1 MADKKKLFLLD
12 AFALIYRS
20 HFAFIRTPRINS
32 KGMNTSAVFGVT
44 MTILDVIKKENPT
57 HIAMVFDA
65 PGGSIRNEQYTEYK
79 AHREEMPEDIRIAIP
94 YIKQLCDAL
103 NIPTLQATG
112 FEADDVIGT
121 LAKKAEKEDFV
132 TYMMTPDKD
141 FAQLVS
147 ENIFMYRPGRSGKP
161 REIWGIEEVCKKFE
175 ISDPLQVIDI
185 LGLWGDAADNIPGIP
200 GIGEKTS
207 KKLVAQYG
215 SIEGLIAH
223 SDELKGKQKENV
235 INFAEQG
242 LLSKKL
248 ATILLDAPVEFDEKS
263 FIREEADKDKIRAL
277 FTELEFRQLAKRVT
291 GEDIV
296 IKKIAPP
303 PLPETS
309 IKKNGQMDLFGQPI
323 ETPANIQN
331 TKPTESNLTDDTI
344 ELKTIVN
351 TPHNYKFIES
361 DNEVEQLIQELQEQK
376 SICFDTE
383 TSGLEKQTAE
393 LLGIAFSYKKGQGF
407 YVSMPTKWED
417 AVERVALFKPIFQSK
432 SIEKIAHNFKF
443 DETILLRYGMEIY
456 GPTFDTMIAHYLLQ
470 PDFKHGMDF
479 LSESYLGYKPVSIES
494 LIGPKGKKQKSM
506 KDLAPSEI
514 AEYASEDADVTF
526 QLKTL
531 FEKQFQEK
539 NIKNLLHKIE
549 MPVSSVLMSMEHEG
563 ITLDTDALSKFSIE
577 LSNSLAELH
586 EGIIQDAGT
595 EFNVDSPKQL
605 GDILFNVLQIDEKAK
620 TTKTGQFKTD
630 EATLSKLKNKHE
642 IIGKILNYRQQKKLK
657 STYVDALPKLANPTT
672 NKIHT
677 TYLQTVAAT
686 GRLSSNNPNLQNIPI
701 RSEMGREI
709 RKAFIP
715 RGKDY
720 KIFAAD
726 YSQIELRI
734 IAEMSGDENM
744 KNAFIS
750 GEDIH
755 SATAA
760 KVFSVELKDVD
771 REMRSKA
778 KAVNFGIIYGV
789 SAFGLAQNL
798 NIPRREA
805 KEIIESYFEQY
816 PKIKTF
822 MDQSIELAKEKGFVE
837 TIMHRKRY
845 LKDINSTNGIVRGHA
860 ERNAINAPIQGS
872 AADIV
877 KIAMI
882 NIHDEM
888 KSRNM
893 QSKMLLQ
900 VHDELVFDLF
910 IPEKDEMIKLVT
922 DKMENAID
930 FAVPLKVEYGIAD
943 NWLDAH

>member
-1 MADKKKLFLLD
+1 MAEKKKLFLLD

-44 MTILDVIKKENPT
+44 MTILDVIQKENPT

-65 PGGSIRNEQYTEYK
+65 PGGSIRNEQYAEYK
-79 AHREEMPEDIRIAIP
+79 AHREEMPEDIRISIP

-121 LAKKAEKEDFV
+121 LAKKAEKENFI

-161 REIWGIEEVCKKFE
+161 REIWGIEEVCEKFE
-175 ISDPLQVIDI
+175 ITDPLQVIDI

-207 KKLVAQYG
+207 KKLVSQYG
-215 SIEGLIAH
+215 SVEGLIEH
-223 SDELKGKQKENV
+223 SHELKGKQKENV

-263 FIREEADKDKIRAL
+263 FIREEADKTKIREL
-277 FTELEFRQLAKRVT
+277 FTELEFRQLAKKIT

-296 IKKIAPP
+296 IQKIAPP
-303 PLPETS
+303 PLPNT
-309 IKKNGQMDLFGQPI
+309 NGQMDLFGQPVK
-323 ETPANIQN
+323 N
-331 TKPTESNLTDDTI
+331 TTTAEAPKNDDTQVSGDLS
-344 ELKTIVN
+344 ELKTIEN
-351 TPHNYKFIES
+351 TPHNYKFIDS
-361 DNEVEQLIQELQEQK
+361 DEEVEKLVKELLEQK

-383 TSGLEKQTAE
+383 TSGLDKQTTE
-393 LLGIAFSYKKGQGF
+393 LLGIAFSYKEGEGC
-407 YVSMPTKWED
+407 YVSIPEKFDD
-417 AVERVALFKPIFQSK
+417 AVKRVAIFKPIFQNNA
-432 SIEKIAHNFKF
+432 IEKIAHNFKF
-443 DETILLRYGMEIY
+443 DETILLRYGMEIS

-479 LSESYLGYKPVSIES
+479 LSESYLGYKPVSIET
-494 LIGPKGKKQKSM
+494 LIGAKGKNQKSM
-506 KDLAPSEI
+506 KDLIPSEI
-514 AEYASEDADVTF
+514 ADYASEDADVTF
-526 QLKTL
+526 QLKNL
-531 FEKQFQEK
+531 FAKQFQEE
-539 NIKNLLHKIE
+539 NIKKLLHEIE
-549 MPVSSVLMSMEHEG
+549 MPVSSVLMKMEYEG
-563 ITLDTDALSKFSIE
+563 ITLDTEALSKFSID
-577 LSNSLAELH
+577 LSNSLKELH
-586 EGIIQDAGT
+586 DGIIQDAGM

-605 GDILFNVLQIDEKAK
+605 GDVLFNVLQIDEKAK
-620 TTKTGQFKTD
+620 TTKTGQYKTD

-642 IIGKILNYRQQKKLK
+642 IIEKILNYRQQKKLK
-657 STYVDALPKLANPTT
+657 STYVDALPKLANPDT

-715 RGKDY
+715 RGKDF

-734 IAEMSGDENM
+734 IAALSGDKNM
-744 KNAFIS
+744 QQAFIS

-755 SATAA
+755 AATAA
-760 KVFSVELKDVD
+760 KVFGVELKDVD
-771 REMRSKA
+771 RDMRSKA

-816 PKIKTF
+816 PDIKTF
-822 MDQSIELAKEKGFVE
+822 MDKSIEQAKEKGYVE

-845 LKDINSTNGIVRGHA
+845 LRDINSSNAIVRGHA

-872 AADIV
+872 AADII

-882 NIHDEM
+882 DIHEEM
-888 KSRNM
+888 KKRNL

-900 VHDELVFDLF
+900 VHDELVFDLYT
-910 IPEKDEMIKLVT
+910 PEQDEMTTLVT

-930 FAVPLKVEYGIAD
+930 FEVPLKVEYGIAD

>member
-65 PGGSIRNEQYTEYK
+65 PGGSIRNEQYAEYK
-79 AHREEMPEDIRIAIP
+79 AHREEMPEDIRISIP
-94 YIKQLCDAL
+94 YIKQLCEAL

-121 LAKKAEKEDFV
+121 LAKKAEKEGFV

-161 REIWGIEEVCKKFE
+161 REIWVVEEVCEKFE

-215 SIEGLIAH
+215 SVEGLIEHA
-223 SDELKGKQKENV
+223 DELKGKQKENV

-263 FIREEADKDKIRAL
+263 FIREEADKVKIREL
-277 FTELEFRQLAKRVT
+277 FTDLEFRQLAKRIT

-303 PLPETS
+303 PLPDT
-309 IKKNGQMDLFGQPI
+309 IINTNGQMDLFGQPVKAPSTNDI
-323 ETPANIQN
+323 EQAETEDIGVLNTIEN
-331 TKPTESNLTDDTI
+331 TK
-344 ELKTIVN
+344 
-351 TPHNYKFIES
+351 HNYKFIDS
-361 DNEVEQLIQELQEQK
+361 DNEVELLIEELLKQK

-383 TSGLEKQTAE
+383 TSGLEKQTTE
-393 LLGIAFSYKKGQGF
+393 LLGIAFSYKEGEGC
-407 YVSMPTKWED
+407 YVSIPEKKED
-417 AVERVALFKPIFQSK
+417 AIKRVALFKLVFQSE

-443 DETILLRYGMEIY
+443 DETILLRYGMEIS

-494 LIGPKGKKQKSM
+494 LIGPKGKNQKSM
-506 KDLAPSEI
+506 KDLVPSEI

-531 FEKQFQEK
+531 FEKQFQEE
-539 NIKNLLHKIE
+539 NIKNLLYSIE

-563 ITLDTDALSKFSIE
+563 ITLDTEALSKFSIE
-577 LSNSLAELH
+577 LSNSLEKLH
-586 EGIIQDAGT
+586 EGIIKDAGI

-630 EATLSKLKNKHE
+630 EATLSKLKNEHE
-642 IIGKILNYRQQKKLK
+642 IIDKILNYRQQKKLK

-715 RGKDY
+715 RGKEY

-734 IAEMSGDENM
+734 IAALSGDENM

-755 SATAA
+755 AATAA
-760 KVFSVELKDVD
+760 KVFNVELEDVD

-805 KEIIESYFEQY
+805 KKIIDSYFEQY

-845 LKDINSTNGIVRGHA
+845 LRDINSTNGIVRGHA

-872 AADIV
+872 AADII

-888 KSRNM
+888 KKRNL

-910 IPEKDEMIKLVT
+910 IPEQDEMTKLVK

-930 FAVPLKVEYGIAD
+930 FAVPLKVEFGIAD

>member
-1 MADKKKLFLLD
+1 MAEKKKLFLLD

-44 MTILDVIKKENPT
+44 MTILDVIQKENPT

-65 PGGSIRNEQYTEYK
+65 PGGSVRNEQYAEYK
-79 AHREEMPEDIRIAIP
+79 AHREAMPEDIRIAIP
-94 YIKQLCDAL
+94 YIKSLCDAL
-103 NIPTLQATG
+103 NIPTLQAAG

-121 LAKKAEKEDFV
+121 LAKKAEKENFI

-161 REIWGIEEVCKKFE
+161 REIWGVEEVCEKFE

-215 SIEGLIAH
+215 SVEGLIEH
-223 SDELKGKQKENV
+223 SHELKGKQKENV

-242 LLSKKL
+242 LLSKQL
-248 ATILLDAPVEFDEKS
+248 ATILLDAPVEFNEKS
-263 FIREEADKDKIRAL
+263 FIREEADKTKIREL
-277 FTELEFRQLAKRVT
+277 FTELEFRQLAKRII

-296 IKKIAPP
+296 IQKVAPP
-303 PLPETS
+303 PLPNT
-309 IKKNGQMDLFGQPI
+309 NGQMDLFGQPI
-323 ETPANIQN
+323 ESPKTTQTDKA
-331 TKPTESNLTDDTI
+331 TESAPAENVT
-344 ELKTIVN
+344 ELKTIEN
-351 TPHNYKFIES
+351 TEHNYKFIES
-361 DNEVEQLIQELQEQK
+361 DADVEQLVKELQQQT

-383 TSGLEKQTAE
+383 TSGLDKQTTE
-393 LLGIAFSYKKGQGF
+393 LLGIAFSYKTGEGF
-407 YVSMPTKWED
+407 YVTIPEKYED
-417 AVERVALFKPIFQSK
+417 AVKRVALFKPIFQSS

-443 DETILLRYGMEIY
+443 DETILLRYGMEIS

-479 LSESYLGYKPVSIES
+479 LSESYLGYKPVSIET
-494 LIGPKGKKQKSM
+494 LIGPKGKNQKSM
-506 KDLAPSEI
+506 KDLVPSEI
-514 AEYASEDADVTF
+514 TDYASEDADVTF
-526 QLKTL
+526 QLKGL

-539 NIKNLLHKIE
+539 DSKKLLYEIE
-549 MPVSSVLMSMEHEG
+549 MPVSTVLMNMEYEG
-563 ITLDTDALSKFSIE
+563 ITLDTKALSKFSGD
-577 LSNSLAELH
+577 LSNSLEKLH
-586 EGIIQDAGT
+586 AGIIKDAGMD
-595 EFNVDSPKQL
+595 FNVDSPKQL
-605 GDILFNVLQIDEKAK
+605 GEVLFNVLQIDEKAK
-620 TTKTGQFKTD
+620 TTKTGQYKTD

-642 IIGKILNYRQQKKLK
+642 IIDKILSYRQQKKLK
-657 STYVDALPKLANPTT
+657 STYVDALPKLANPDT

-720 KIFAAD
+720 KILAAD

-734 IAEMSGDENM
+734 IAALSGDKNM
-744 KNAFIS
+744 QNAFIS

-755 SATAA
+755 AATAA
-760 KVFSVELKDVD
+760 KVFGVDLADVD
-771 REMRSKA
+771 RDMRSKA

-805 KEIIESYFEQY
+805 KEIIDSYFEQY
-816 PKIKTF
+816 PDIKTF
-822 MDQSIELAKEKGFVE
+822 MDKSIDLAKENGFVE

-845 LKDINSTNGIVRGHA
+845 LRDINSSNGIVRGHA

-872 AADIV
+872 AADII

-882 NIHDEM
+882 NIHQEM
-888 KSRNM
+888 KKRNL

-900 VHDELVFDLF
+900 VHDELVFDLH
-910 IPEKDEMIKLVT
+910 IPEQDEMIKLVI